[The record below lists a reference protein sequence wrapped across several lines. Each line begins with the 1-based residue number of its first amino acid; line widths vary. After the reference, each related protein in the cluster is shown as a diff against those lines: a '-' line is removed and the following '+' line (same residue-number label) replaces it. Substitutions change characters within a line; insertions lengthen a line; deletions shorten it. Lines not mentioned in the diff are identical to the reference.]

1 MLVCPKCKCE
11 YEEGYTVC
19 NDCNCELVHVPEA
32 NDENVPD
39 KKMPKVIGLAG
50 RTLIFGAIFV
60 IGIIILISSTSL
72 ADTEMAIIMKAH
84 GGSMDTSY
92 YLIYLEQSIIKYR
105 TLGCV
110 LSILGG
116 LGVLI
121 NTRISK

>member
-11 YEEGYTVC
+11 YEEGYKVC
-19 NDCNCELVHVPEA
+19 SDCNCKLVHVPEA
-32 NDENVPD
+32 NDANVPT
-39 KKMPKVIGLAG
+39 KKIIGLTG
-50 RTLIFGAIFV
+50 RTLILGAIFV